1 MNSPELV
8 HPCTGPFL
16 MESFCQFFK
25 KPLHSPNMGKVAH
38 LKQQK
43 SSLQLEYHSSTSRN
57 LVAASSA
64 AQGCPSR
71 QDFTFYSKY
80 FYTLYPNKH

>member
-1 MNSPELV
+1 MA
-8 HPCTGPFL
+8 
-16 MESFCQFFK
+16 SFHQFFRA
-25 KPLHSPNMGKVAH
+25 PLHSPNTGKVAH
-38 LKQQK
+38 LKLQK
-43 SSLQLEYHSSTSRN
+43 SSPQLEFYSSTSRN
-57 LVAASSA
+57 LVATSSA